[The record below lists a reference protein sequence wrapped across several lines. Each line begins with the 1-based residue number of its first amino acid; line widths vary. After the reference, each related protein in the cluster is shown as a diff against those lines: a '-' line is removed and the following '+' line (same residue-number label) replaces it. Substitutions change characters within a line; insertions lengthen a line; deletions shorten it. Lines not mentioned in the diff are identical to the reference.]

1 MASLNLISTPLIA
14 TVWNGVDAHTFTQPV
29 TVTADASHLVL
40 RLTGGFDEP
49 DSITYNSVPVPK
61 IEYINDTNS
70 QGGGIYI
77 LAAPADGLHDLVI
90 NTAGTARTYQFIIA
104 DAMDCIGVGTPMSS
118 GGYAG
123 NRSLA
128 LTTAIGDLV
137 VDVLAAP
144 NDLTIASGPGQSDQL
159 INTNGASASSE
170 IATGVTTTMSWTN
183 AADFSV
189 QVAVV
194 LVAGAAG
201 TSVSPPDPLTDG
213 ATAQA
218 YNPSGFTSGNI
229 TAVTLD
235 GVNVPAFTQ
244 TTFDNFDVAGVTVDG
259 TAGPKFGSVV
269 FEATNGTETANDTI
283 VNQPA
288 ADHDYVE
295 MATIDTVSP
304 GTLYQLMLAQLGK
317 TLAPPD
323 QFYWNDLDT
332 SIINDDSS
340 FAIVVPKTFWWYEAS
355 SGEWWTLT
363 LSAGGGLTATAG
375 KTRNGLIGQIIEAN
389 NGTITDPNNRNQLLK
404 DWLDSLS

>member
-1 MASLNLISTPLIA
+1 MASINLISTPLIA

-29 TVTADASHLVL
+29 TVTAGASHLIL
-40 RLTGGFDEP
+40 RLVGGFDEP
-49 DSITYNSVPVPK
+49 DSLTYNGVAVPK
-61 IEYINDTNS
+61 IAYIDDTNS

-77 LAAPADGLHDLVI
+77 LAAPADGLRDLVI

-104 DAMDCIGVGTPMSS
+104 DAMGCVSVGTPMSS

-128 LTTAIGDLV
+128 LTTVVGDLV

-144 NDLTIASGPGQSDQL
+144 AQPADPGPIIESGAGQADQL
-159 INTNGASASSE
+159 IDTNGASASSE
-170 IATGVTTTMSWTN
+170 IASGVSTTMSWN
-183 AADFSV
+183 NNADFSV

-201 TSVSPPDPLTDG
+201 ASVNPPDPVTDG
-213 ATAQA
+213 AAAQA
-218 YNPSGFTSGNI
+218 YNQLNFDSDVTTI
-229 TAVTLD
+229 TLD

-244 TTFDNFDVAGVTVDG
+244 TTFDNFDVAGITVDG
-259 TAGPKFGSVV
+259 TPAAKFGPVV
-269 FEATNGTETANDTI
+269 FEAISDTQTANNTI

-288 ADHDYVE
+288 ADHAYVV
-295 MATIDTVSP
+295 MATIDTVSS

-323 QFYWNDLDT
+323 QFYWNDLDA

-340 FAIVVPKTFWWYEAS
+340 FAIVVPKTFHWYEAS
-355 SGEWWTLT
+355 SGEWTVLNLT
-363 LSAGGGLTATAG
+363 AGGIEADTG
-375 KTRNGLIGQIIEAN
+375 KTRKEKRRKRAIRNKTYWMQGLLEGDKEI
-389 NGTITDPNNRNQLLK
+389 
-404 DWLDSLS
+404 

>member
-1 MASLNLISTPLIA
+1 MTQLAMPYIT
-14 TVWNGVDAHTFTQPV
+14 TVWNGVDAFDHTESITVPAGTTHLVVRLIGSSDEPASIKYNTV
-29 TVTADASHLVL
+29 TVPKLYFTSNSSLSATGGYALQSPTSGTFNLVL
-40 RLTGGFDEP
+40 SGASERSYQLTIDAFSGTVGIGATSYPAGGTAANRSVTLTTVIGDIVL
-49 DSITYNSVPVPK
+49 DSLQSDTTAAVGAGRTTQLL
-61 IEYINDTNS
+61 NDNTGS
-70 QGGGIYI
+70 ASSIVATGTSTVM
-77 LAAPADGLHDLVI
+77 DWTHTSGLSAVAGFVL
-90 NTAGTARTYQFIIA
+90 TAGT
-104 DAMDCIGVGTPMSS
+104 P
-118 GGYAG
+118 
-123 NRSLA
+123 
-128 LTTAIGDLV
+128 
-137 VDVLAAP
+137 
-144 NDLTIASGPGQSDQL
+144 
-159 INTNGASASSE
+159 GAS
-170 IATGVTTTMSWTN
+170 VN
-183 AADFSV
+183 
-189 QVAVV
+189 
-194 LVAGAAG
+194 
-201 TSVSPPDPLTDG
+201 PPDPVTDG

-218 YNPSGFTSGNI
+218 YTPLNFTSGNI

-259 TAGPKFGSVV
+259 TPGAKFGSVV

-355 SGEWWTLT
+355 SGEWTVLNLT
-363 LSAGGGLTATAG
+363 AGG
-375 KTRNGLIGQIIEAN
+375 
-389 NGTITDPNNRNQLLK
+389 
-404 DWLDSLS
+404 LSPVIRTKYRRFPWQTHNKL